1 VKKRILEAT
10 FLVALSVRE
19 DFMTTRKS
27 KNHSLRNRESKQN
40 PMLVPRKMAPRHNA
54 AYYAFNLEK

>member
-10 FLVALSVRE
+10 FLVALSVKE
-19 DFMTTRKS
+19 DFTTTKRS
-27 KNHSLRNRESKQN
+27 KNLLLRNRESKRN
-40 PMLVPRKMAPRHNA
+40 PTLVLRKMAPLHNA